1 MARKDETRYMSQR
14 KLESAER
21 GPLSAPIP
29 CSGPSSIDPEK
40 RQAVVNLALHID
52 SLIPRAK
59 LRIESVAKVA
69 CVLVYMGE
77 EFLEFACEAFRE
89 NTTLESGTRFYN
101 RAEFFNVWW
110 FMACM
115 TGAGPLARHEP
126 YFLATFDLL
135 ERLGVGPLVPYQ
147 SARAQLREIVGRVRR
162 ALDPNSNLANGWRQR
177 TLSEYP
183 VIAQWLPKM
192 ESLTR

>member
-1 MARKDETRYMSQR
+1 MARRDETRDMRAR

-21 GPLSAPIP
+21 SLPSPHIP
-29 CSGPSSIDPEK
+29 RPGPSSIDPEK
-40 RQAVVNLALHID
+40 REAVVNLALHID

-69 CVLVYMGE
+69 CVLDYMGE

-89 NTTLESGTRFYN
+89 NTSLESGTRFYN

-110 FMACM
+110 FMARM
-115 TGAGPLARHEP
+115 TGAGSLARHEP
-126 YFLATFDLL
+126 YFLATYDLL

-162 ALDPNSNLANGWRQR
+162 ALDPKSNLAYGWRQG

-183 VIAQWLPKM
+183 VISQWLPKM
-192 ESLTR
+192 ESLGK